1 MSERIKII
9 EARKRILQ
17 YLDMMYPSPMKAD
30 TLFQSIVYVSP
41 DYEPA
46 LYKKD
51 VYYLREKGYV
61 EFVDEKIGGFKDFG
75 QKVIKLT
82 ARGKE
87 IAEQT
92 LSDPALE
99 I

>member
-1 MSERIKII
+1 MSERIRII
-9 EARKRILQ
+9 EDRKRVLQ
-17 YLDMMYPSPMKAD
+17 YLDMMYPSPMKCE
-30 TLFQSIVYVSP
+30 TLYQSILYVSP

-46 LYKKD
+46 IFKKD
-51 VYYLREKGYV
+51 VYYLNDKGYV
-61 EFVDEKIGGFKDFG
+61 EFVDEKIGGFKDFHR
-75 QKVIKLT
+75 KVLKLT

-92 LSDPALE
+92 LTDPALE